1 MNRCNSGTDSK
12 VWMRKGKRIFTAETP
27 EVLAVFVYKEGELM
41 DDIKYMR
48 RALEL
53 AKMAEGDTSPN
64 PMVGAVI
71 TDSSGKIV
79 GEGYHHKA
87 GQPHAE
93 INALAAAGDK
103 AKGATVYVT
112 LEPCSHYGRT
122 GPCCEALIKAGVKK
136 VVSAVTDPNPLVA
149 GRGLNRLREAGIEVV
164 NGICEDE
171 ARKLNE
177 KFFFWITHKRP
188 FVSLKYAMTLDGKI
202 AADGGDSKW
211 ITGVEARTYAHY
223 LRKTHDAVIVGKNT
237 VLQDDCELTTRM
249 VEGKNPVRI
258 VLDSKCSLPV
268 NSKILNGEAR
278 TIVAVGEEPSLTNLN
293 ALQLL
298 KNVEIIKLPEH
309 NGKLDL
315 NALMKYIAEQEI
327 TSLLVE
333 GGSEVHGAFLDAG
346 FAERVYAFIAP
357 KIIGGRNAL
366 APVGGNGCKDMGKA
380 LRLKDIEYK
389 ELGCD
394 LLITGR
400 TERD

>member
-1 MNRCNSGTDSK
+1 
-12 VWMRKGKRIFTAETP
+12 
-27 EVLAVFVYKEGELM
+27 M

-53 AKMAEGDTSPN
+53 ARMAEGDTSPN

-71 TDSSGKIV
+71 TDSSGNIV

-177 KFFFWITHKRP
+177 KFFFWITNKRP

-258 VLDSKCSLPV
+258 VLDSKCSIPA
-268 NSKILNGEAR
+268 NSKILNDEAR
-278 TIVAVGEEPSLTNLN
+278 TIVAVGENPSLTNFN
-293 ALQLL
+293 ALKLL
-298 KNVEIIKLPEH
+298 KNVEVIELPEN

-315 NALMKYIAEQEI
+315 TALMKYLAEQEI

-333 GGSEVHGAFLDAG
+333 GGSEVHGAFFDAG

-380 LRLKDIEYK
+380 LRLSDIEYK